1 MSMPVN
7 LRGILVVAEKNVR
20 LYYTKPPVFIFGLL
34 FPLFLF
40 IAFFMGRK
48 LDVSLFLPGFIAMTL
63 FFTASSVG
71 PLITPWERQA
81 KTYERLL
88 TYPVTIETVIAGDV
102 VAGSMFG
109 ILITVLVVAATALIL
124 PVPLA
129 HGLVF
134 AVAIVLGGI
143 CFAALGS
150 LLSSPATANPSS
162 IMMLSSLVRF
172 PLIFISGIFIPLYE
186 LQGLGRVISWCSP
199 LTYLVDLI
207 NTGFGHASLFSP
219 AVDVLV
225 LLAVTVVFVLA
236 ARLLQQRAVAS
247 Q

>member
-40 IAFFMGRK
+40 IAFFMGREIAI
-48 LDVSLFLPGFIAMTL
+48 DLFLPGFTAMTL

-109 ILITVLVVAATALIL
+109 ILITGLVLAAVVLVI
-124 PVPLA
+124 PVPVVHA
-129 HGLVF
+129 LVF
-134 AVAIVLGGI
+134 AVAVVLGGL

-150 LLSSPATANPSS
+150 LLSSPPTANPST

-186 LQGLGRVISWCSP
+186 LRGLGRMLSCFSP

-207 NTGFGHASLFSP
+207 NAGFGHASLFGP

-225 LLAVTVVFVLA
+225 LLVVTVVFLLA
-236 ARLLQQRAVAS
+236 ARLLQQRAVAA
-247 Q
+247 